1 MSSPIK
7 TSDLAMQL
15 LHECEQVEALLCER
29 MARHNLVELAEI
41 GAGIAQAGKI
51 TCRDGKARAEL
62 VFALADYG
70 LLRVL
75 NIRLAARQEAD
86 HE

>member
-1 MSSPIK
+1 MSDI
-7 TSDLAMQL
+7 AVQVV
-15 LHECEQVEALLCER
+15 HECDQIEALLCER
-29 MARHNLVELAEI
+29 LARCSDADLCDLGKGLAKAGGMA
-41 GAGIAQAGKI
+41 
-51 TCRDGKARAEL
+51 CRDGNNRAEI